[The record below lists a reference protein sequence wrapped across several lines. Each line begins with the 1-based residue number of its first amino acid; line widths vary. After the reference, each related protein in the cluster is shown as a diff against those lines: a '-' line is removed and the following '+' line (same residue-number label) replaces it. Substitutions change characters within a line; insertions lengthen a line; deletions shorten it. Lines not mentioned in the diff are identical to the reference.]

1 MKVQKM
7 RIPVVLFTADHKLE
21 GVYHSYE
28 GNRLLDD
35 LNARQKPFVPL
46 TQVRV
51 TDLQHENAAPLEL
64 DFLAVHVDHITFVAP
79 VG

>member
-7 RIPVVLFTADHKLE
+7 KIPVVIFTADHKFE
-21 GVYHSYE
+21 GTYHSYE

-35 LNARQKPFVPL
+35 LNARQKPFIPL

-51 TDLQHENAAPLEL
+51 TDLRHKDTAPRDLE
-64 DFLAVHVDHITFVAP
+64 FLVVHIDHVSFVAP
-79 VG
+79 A

>member
-1 MKVQKM
+1 MK
-7 RIPVVLFTADHKLE
+7 IPVVIFTSDHKFE

-46 TQVRV
+46 TRVRI
-51 TDLQHENAAPLEL
+51 TNLGDENAAPLEL
-64 DFLAVHVDHITFVAP
+64 DFLAVHIDHVTFVAP